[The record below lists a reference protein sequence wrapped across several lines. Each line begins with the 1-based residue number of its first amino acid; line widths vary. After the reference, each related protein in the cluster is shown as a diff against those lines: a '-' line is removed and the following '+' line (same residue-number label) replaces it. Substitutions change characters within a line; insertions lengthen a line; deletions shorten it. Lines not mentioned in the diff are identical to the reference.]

1 VPSNHK
7 RRKKVAEK
15 PRLAAAILCERVLI
29 EKDEVLSLVRLID
42 TFYVH
47 VPKQLPEN
55 ANPVVQLTALL
66 AFKRGDES
74 DTSTHQAK
82 LKIQGPTGPVR
93 DLPVMMDFFF
103 KPGEISSANLVL
115 NITLGVKEFGR
126 FRLDVFVDEE
136 GPVAQISFMLL
147 EQTELKTPERN
158 H

>member
-1 VPSNHK
+1 MPSNHK
-7 RRKKVAEK
+7 RRKKAAEK
-15 PRLAAAILCERVLI
+15 PRLAAAVLCERVLV

-47 VPKQLPEN
+47 VPKQLPEH

-74 DTSTHQAK
+74 DTSTHQAN

-93 DLPVMMDFFF
+93 DLPVMLDFFF

-115 NITLGVKEFGR
+115 NINLGVKEFGR

-136 GPVAQISFMLL
+136 GPIAQIPFMLL